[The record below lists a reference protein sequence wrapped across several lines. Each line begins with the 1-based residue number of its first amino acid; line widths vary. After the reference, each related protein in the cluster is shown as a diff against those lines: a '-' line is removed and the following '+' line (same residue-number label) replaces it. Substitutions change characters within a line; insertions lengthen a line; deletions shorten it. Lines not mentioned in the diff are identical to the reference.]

1 MPNSLMDAI
10 EASVSKLNNNQIQWW
25 AYKLGISFNPDE
37 TKQAQEII
45 CSRKTQNGYHSIKTL

>member
-10 EASVSKLNNNQIQWW
+10 EASASKLNNNQIQWW
-25 AYKLGISFNPDE
+25 GYKLEISFNPDG

-45 CSRKTQNGYHSIKTL
+45 CSRKT

>member
-25 AYKLGISFNPDE
+25 AYKLGISFNPDG

-45 CSRKTQNGYHSIKTL
+45 CSRRT